1 MLVFDALV
9 RISCSLFLIFTDP
22 VLSSDLSRA
31 ATLLNSSFISSLEI
45 SDRASV
51 TSDLYDLGKFDLEI
65 LNEYSIADADI

>member
-1 MLVFDALV
+1 MPVFDALV